1 MISILDEMRGMLE
14 DLGGGLGV
22 TDPVSGDA
30 VAKFA
35 MPRAA
40 KKRKA
45 PARGKTKRAAGKRKP
60 AKGKTPRRAAKKR

>member
-1 MISILDEMRGMLE
+1 MIALLDGLRDMLE

-30 VAKFA
+30 VLKFA
-35 MPRAA
+35 KPRST

-45 PARGKTKRAAGKRKP
+45 PARGKSKRAAGKRKT
-60 AKGKTPRRAAKKR
+60 AKGKTKRAAKKR